1 MIKAE
6 LQPMYL
12 VLWEKKELPER
23 QKNSVTGEWDKTG
36 KMIEYTTYTFRD
48 EFGETLKF
56 MMLDDGYRKW
66 EGSEV
71 QLTIGI
77 TYDDYNNV
85 NKLKL
90 ESIEQLG
97 S

>member
-1 MIKAE
+1 MIKAT
-6 LQPMYL
+6 LQPMTL

-23 QKNSVTGEWDKTG
+23 LKNSVTGEWEKTG
-36 KMIEYTTYTFRD
+36 KMNEMTVYTFRD

-56 MMLDDGYRKW
+56 MMQDEGYRKW
-66 EGSEV
+66 ENSEV
-71 QLTIGI
+71 EITLGI

-85 NKLKL
+85 NKLKID
-90 ESIEQLG
+90 SINQLA

>member
-6 LQPMYL
+6 LQPMNL

-36 KMIEYTTYTFRD
+36 KMTEYTTYTFRD

-71 QLTIGI
+71 QIVLGI

-85 NKLKL
+85 NKLKI

-97 S
+97 G